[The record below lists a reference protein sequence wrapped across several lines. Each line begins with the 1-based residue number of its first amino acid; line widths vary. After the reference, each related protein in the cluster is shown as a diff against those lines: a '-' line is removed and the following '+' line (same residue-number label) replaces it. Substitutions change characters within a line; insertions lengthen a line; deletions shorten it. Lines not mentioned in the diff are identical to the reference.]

1 MSNDKFAV
9 LREKQEEIKK
19 LKKEMLDA
27 SNKIFT
33 DLTKTIFEDHPKVK
47 SFGWNQFTPYFN
59 DGDTCYFCVNTD
71 YIQINGESVDE
82 SDWINETKITNWG
95 TFNRE
100 KREYEGRTEETKI
113 TNYGT
118 WNREKREYEGR
129 TEVPNLDYDPELAAA
144 SNEIREFLRNF
155 DDDFFLSQFGDH
167 AEITITADGVNVDE
181 YEHD

>member
-19 LKKEMLDA
+19 LKKEMLEA

-47 SFGWNQFTPYFN
+47 SFGWNQYTPYFN
-59 DGDTCYFCVNTD
+59 DGETCEFSANID
-71 YIQINGESVDE
+71 YIQINGEPVDE
-82 SDWINETKITNWG
+82 SEWIS
-95 TFNRE
+95 
-100 KREYEGRTEETKI
+100 ETKI

-144 SNEIREFLRNF
+144 SDEIKEFLSNF
-155 DDDFFLSQFGDH
+155 DEDFFMSQFGDH
-167 AEITITADGVNVDE
+167 AEVTITAEGVSIDE

>member
-1 MSNDKFAV
+1 MNNDKFAV

-19 LKKEMLDA
+19 LKKEMLEA

-47 SFGWNQFTPYFN
+47 SFGWNQYTPYFN
-59 DGDTCYFCVNTD
+59 DGETCEFSANVD
-71 YIQINGESVDE
+71 YIQMNGEAVDE
-82 SDWINETKITNWG
+82 SEWIS
-95 TFNRE
+95 
-100 KREYEGRTEETKI
+100 ETKI

-129 TEVPNLDYDPELAAA
+129 TEVPNLDYDPELVTA
-144 SNEIREFLRNF
+144 SDEIREFLRNF
-155 DDDFFLSQFGDH
+155 DNDFFLSQFGDH
-167 AEITITADGVNVDE
+167 AEITITAEGVSVDE

>member
-1 MSNDKFAV
+1 
-9 LREKQEEIKK
+9 
-19 LKKEMLDA
+19 
-27 SNKIFT
+27 
-33 DLTKTIFEDHPKVK
+33 LTKTIFEDHPKVK

-100 KREYEGRTEETKI
+100 KREYEGRTE
-113 TNYGT
+113 
-118 WNREKREYEGR
+118 
-129 TEVPNLDYDPELAAA
+129 VPNLDYDPELAAA

>member
-1 MSNDKFAV
+1 MTNDKFAV

-19 LKKEMLDA
+19 LKKEMLEA

-47 SFGWNQFTPYFN
+47 SFGWNQYTPYFN
-59 DGDTCYFCVNTD
+59 DGETCEFSANVD
-71 YIQINGESVDE
+71 YIQMNGEAVDE
-82 SDWINETKITNWG
+82 SEWIS
-95 TFNRE
+95 
-100 KREYEGRTEETKI
+100 ETKI

-129 TEVPNLDYDPELAAA
+129 TEVPNLDYDPELVAA
-144 SNEIREFLRNF
+144 SDEIREFLRNF
-155 DDDFFLSQFGDH
+155 DNDFFLSQFGDH
-167 AEITITADGVNVDE
+167 AEVTITAEGVSVDE

>member
-19 LKKEMLDA
+19 LKKEMLEA

-59 DGDTCYFCVNTD
+59 DGETCEFSANVD
-71 YIQINGESVDE
+71 YIQINNEPVDE

-100 KREYEGRTEETKI
+100 KRQ
-113 TNYGT
+113 
-118 WNREKREYEGR
+118 YEGR
-129 TEVPNLDYDPELAAA
+129 TEVPNFNYDPELVKACD
-144 SNEIREFLRNF
+144 EIREFLRNF
-155 DDDFFLSQFGDH
+155 DNDFFMSQFGDH
-167 AEITITADGVNVDE
+167 AEVTITAEGVSVDE

>member
-1 MSNDKFAV
+1 MNNDKFAV

-19 LKKEMLDA
+19 LKKEMLEA

-59 DGDTCYFCVNTD
+59 DGDTCYFSVNTD

-82 SDWINETKITNWG
+82 SDWIS
-95 TFNRE
+95 
-100 KREYEGRTEETKI
+100 ETKI

-129 TEVPNLDYDPELAAA
+129 TEVPNLDYDPELSSA

-155 DDDFFLSQFGDH
+155 DNDFFLSQFGDH
-167 AEITITADGVNVDE
+167 AEITITAEGVSVDE

>member
-19 LKKEMLDA
+19 LKKEMLEA

-47 SFGWNQFTPYFN
+47 SFGWNQYTPYFN
-59 DGDTCYFCVNTD
+59 DGETCEFSANTD
-71 YIQINGESVDE
+71 YIHINSEPVDE
-82 SDWINETKITNWG
+82 SDWIN
-95 TFNRE
+95 
-100 KREYEGRTEETKI
+100 ETKI

-118 WNREKREYEGR
+118 WNREKRVYEGR
-129 TEVPNLDYDPELAAA
+129 TEVPNLDYDPELSKA
-144 SNEIREFLRNF
+144 SEEIREFLRNF
-155 DDDFFLSQFGDH
+155 DNDFFLSQFGDH
-167 AEITITADGVNVDE
+167 AEVTITAEGVSVDE

>member
-9 LREKQEEIKK
+9 LREKQEEVKK
-19 LKKEMLDA
+19 LKKEMLEA

-59 DGDTCYFCVNTD
+59 DGETCEFSANVD
-71 YIQINGESVDE
+71 YIQINDEPVDE
-82 SDWINETKITNWG
+82 SEWINETKITNW
-95 TFNRE
+95 
-100 KREYEGRTEETKI
+100 
-113 TNYGT
+113 GT

-129 TEVPNLDYDPELAAA
+129 TEVPNFNYDPELVKACD
-144 SNEIREFLRNF
+144 EIREFLRNF
-155 DDDFFLSQFGDH
+155 DNDFFMSQFGDH
-167 AEITITADGVNVDE
+167 AEVTITAEGVSVDE

>member
-19 LKKEMLDA
+19 LKKEMLEA

-59 DGDTCYFCVNTD
+59 DGETCEFSANTD
-71 YIQINGESVDE
+71 YIHINGEPVDE
-82 SDWINETKITNWG
+82 SDWIN
-95 TFNRE
+95 
-100 KREYEGRTEETKI
+100 ETKI

-118 WNREKREYEGR
+118 WNREKRVYEGR
-129 TEVPNLDYDPELAAA
+129 TEVPNLDYDPELSAA
-144 SNEIREFLRNF
+144 SDEIREFLSNF
-155 DDDFFLSQFGDH
+155 DNDFFLSQFGDH
-167 AEITITADGVNVDE
+167 AEITITSEGVSVDE